1 MSTDQRNSLPFE
13 PRQKKKK
20 TAKKAPASPAKAKK
34 AQSSAKAHA
43 SLAAVPEAV
52 SQRMVRRMALFC
64 GIPTALGMLSFVV
77 CYFIVINEWFDLPTI
92 AVVFVSMGF
101 FGLGV
106 IGLSYGILSAS
117 WDENSDGTFWGTQE
131 FSTNLGRMLSA
142 WRAAKEAKS
151 S

>member
-20 TAKKAPASPAKAKK
+20 TPKKAPSTPVKAP
-34 AQSSAKAHA
+34 SSAKGQ
-43 SLAAVPEAV
+43 STLSAVPEAV

-64 GIPTALGMLSFVV
+64 GVPTALGMLSFVV
-77 CYFIVINEWFDLPTI
+77 CYFIVVNEWIDLPSI
-92 AVVFVSMGF
+92 AVVLVSMGF

-106 IGLSYGILSAS
+106 FGLSYGILSAS
-117 WDENSDGTFWGTQE
+117 WDENRDGTFWGTQE
-131 FSTNLGRMLSA
+131 FSTNLERMLSA
-142 WRAAKEAKS
+142 WRAAREAKS

>member
-1 MSTDQRNSLPFE
+1 MSTDQRHSLPFE

-20 TAKKAPASPAKAKK
+20 SPQKAPATSVKAR
-34 AQSSAKAHA
+34 SSAKAEA
-43 SLAAVPEAV
+43 SLSAVPEAV

-77 CYFIVINEWFDLPTI
+77 CYFIVINEWLDLPTI

-106 IGLSYGILSAS
+106 VGLSYGILSAS
-117 WDENSDGTFWGTQE
+117 WDENRDGSFWGTEE
-131 FSTNLGRMLSA
+131 FATNFSRMITA
-142 WRAAKEAKS
+142 WRSARKTKGS